1 MIRAARHLAECPA
14 LAARTFGSA
23 DQLARLGNCIRAICE
38 KAGDLRWSF
47 PDLEPE
53 DRVTWDSETSWL
65 LATMSWWTTDAWC
78 CEWIT
83 AEVEAIRAK
92 LVERIERASGWTTCA
107 LCGTALETH
116 EIETLVTIECPACD
130 RVASMRERQVLTTS
144 EAAEALG
151 VSASAIR
158 LYVSRGQL
166 HRAGRRGRQALV
178 AVPDGLD
185 WARAKLGLPTRAGGD
200 GKPI

>member
-65 LATMSWWTTDAWC
+65 LATMSWWTTEPRC
-78 CEWIT
+78 REWISI
-83 AEVEAIRAK
+83 EVEAIRQV
-92 LVERIERASGWTTCA
+92 LVERIERANGWTACA
-107 LCGTALETH
+107 LCGGK
-116 EIETLVTIECPACD
+116 IETWSTETLDVAECKRCD
-130 RVASMRERQVLTTS
+130 RVISMRER
-144 EAAEALG
+144 
-151 VSASAIR
+151 
-158 LYVSRGQL
+158 
-166 HRAGRRGRQALV
+166 HRKARRHGL
-178 AVPDGLD
+178 AVIGLD
-185 WARAKLGLPTRAGGD
+185 CARAKLGLPETNTHSHHLLRSARR
-200 GKPI
+200 